1 MPNLRISSTGVIVP
15 IICGALRED
24 ELEDMKNQL
33 LEISQDG
40 QIRDDEVDA
49 VRKISEY
56 LDGIAEVISEFKIMS
71 DKALKGK

>member
-1 MPNLRISSTGVIVP
+1 MTVRLFK
-15 IICGALRED
+15 ALRED
-24 ELEDMKNQL
+24 ELENMKNQL

-40 QIRDDEVDA
+40 KIRDDEVEA

>member
-1 MPNLRISSTGVIVP
+1 MTVRLLK
-15 IICGALRED
+15 ALRED

-56 LDGIAEVISEFKIMS
+56 LDGIADVISEFKIMS

>member
-1 MPNLRISSTGVIVP
+1 MTVRLLK
-15 IICGALRED
+15 ALRED

>member
-1 MPNLRISSTGVIVP
+1 MLK
-15 IICGALRED
+15 ALRED

>member
-1 MPNLRISSTGVIVP
+1 
-15 IICGALRED
+15 
-24 ELEDMKNQL
+24 MKNQL

-40 QIRDDEVDA
+40 KIRDDEVEA

-56 LDGIAEVISEFKIMS
+56 LDSIAEVISEFKIMS